1 MKKIL
6 LTTFFTL
13 FFTIFPKKVFAQ
25 GVTWTPRCQEDGV
38 AKIQGLE
45 CAFSNILRILV
56 PLFGLALFFILISGA
71 FKYLT
76 SGGEAKKIQQAQETI
91 TSAIMGIVAFFG
103 IWFVLKIIQ
112 FITGIDVMTFIIP
125 GGTP

>member
-6 LTTFFTL
+6 LTAFFTL
-13 FFTIFPKKVFAQ
+13 FFTVFPKRVFAQ
-25 GVTWTPRCQEDGV
+25 GVAWNERCQEDGV

-56 PLFGLALFFILISGA
+56 PLFGLVLFFMLINGA

-76 SGGEAKKIQQAQETI
+76 SGGEPKKVQQAQETM
-91 TSAIMGIVAFFG
+91 TSAIMGIAAFFG
-103 IWFVLKIIQ
+103 IWFILKLIQ

-125 GGTP
+125 GP